1 MKGKRYSGL
10 TVPLLV
16 TLLLIFLAAIAEAA
30 TISGT
35 VTNSSSKSG
44 WVYLSLRSQYGNTG
58 LGTAVQLNSG
68 DSAPYSIIGAY
79 DGSYSV
85 EAFVDTTD
93 TGVHHANDPA
103 ASQNVTITANGN
115 VNQNLTITTP
125 GSIASLSTA
134 VTVQMVPT
142 DGGAFVEVNLDSL
155 RDGNGLIIPDRFDF
169 SCTAG
174 SFPATIP
181 ANDNAFAL
189 LNGLTNG
196 TTLTC
201 TAVPVVNGEADTAHQ
216 GSTAPTPIG
225 DCNSLP
231 AVFGACPAGTAHV
244 TGQVAFTGLSLTG
257 RSLYLALVPP
267 GDDGAPIVAAVNT
280 LSNPATFDLYGIP
293 QGAYQAYAILDND
306 SHTMGP
312 GDVIANDRRAPVVIV
327 DGVEPLVIVPTVTLK
342 AANADVSMTTSHG
355 KNFNF
360 NDEDYNLDIQVETA
374 LKQPA
379 TVTLKDT
386 EGNVTFTIG
395 RDTNWGGIWFNT
407 PSMPRPVT
415 GSIIG
420 YMDIRYTDNSE
431 DINLP
436 GIVGPVLDDF
446 PVATFPVG
454 DVRLPSNATPM
465 AAWRTP
471 GLLPGYYYSYRS
483 WLNFGN
489 QGDNYFSAQ
498 TLTST
503 FNLGGASLPND
514 SWSSW
519 SLNLRDLSG
528 NSTYSG
534 TGFVPRSSGPV
545 IADVSPTGGPAGTPV
560 IITGSGFT
568 GATGVSFNGSTA
580 NFTFIN
586 DGQLTT
592 TVPNGAS
599 LGPILVTAD
608 GITGASSSFAA
619 TTSITGSVT
628 TNGGTGIVG
637 ATIKVVGSNPPI
649 IATSGT
655 NGAYI
660 LAGIPAG
667 VPFALKFSS
676 GTAGDHPTY
685 NNQTN
690 IYSNSTAIGG
700 FNYSLT
706 NDTDLS
712 PWESV
717 HAGFTAVK
725 NGTKGML
732 RTRVTENFTNGTN
745 APLAGATVS
754 VRSWLHP
761 DTDTP
766 YPIIYDDATN
776 NPSLSATS
784 TPAGGRFTVLDI
796 DEGDVI
802 TVTASKPG
810 YAFISRAYVAHAG
823 AVSQGRVVGATA
835 PAAINV
841 VNSATPNGDGSY
853 NAPLNLSFSLTPGT
867 VTGGQIYYTTDGRDP
882 QFYGT
887 PISPGANFNLT
898 NNGQN
903 MVRYVYRNI
912 AGAYAAAGQQSFTV
926 VNDFM
931 PPTVYATPPGYE
943 TFGSGTFKSAG
954 FPLNVTF
961 TASEPSTVYYT
972 LDNSTPTISST
983 ALTVSTDWGSTT
995 AIPVNAEQ
1003 TLRFFARDTAGNFS
1017 QEQNITFSNTT
1028 PVSFSGN
1035 VFSSDGTTPLLGAT
1049 VSMMENPSLSTTT
1062 DASGAFTLTDLPQG
1076 QDLKLQISY
1085 PGKQN
1090 SYSVIMNLNT
1100 NVSGRE
1106 YRLYTLAEMQAW
1118 GHAAGTGVVRGI
1130 VQQTSAGKSPLSGA
1144 QVFISNSTGGI
1155 YPVLY
1160 DNGTG
1165 IMPGSDSSTSANGV
1179 FYVLGV
1185 NPGDILT
1192 MTASLNGY
1200 SFNSQRFQAQADGV
1214 TEGRLNGTANVFT
1227 SVTISATAAANGTI
1241 SPAGD
1246 FNVSQGSDLTYT
1258 ITPDPGFQVAAL
1270 VVDGLQLPGMT
1281 SYTFTNVTENHYIN
1295 AYFEPAGLT
1304 ISAAAGPNG
1313 SISPAGATAVA
1324 PGSSQFY
1331 TITPAPGFMVAA
1343 LVVDGT
1349 QIPGATTFTFTDIAT
1364 DHYINAYFA
1373 PADIFISAAA
1383 GPNGSISP
1391 AGATAVT
1398 QGNIQTYTITPDP
1411 GFVVAALVV
1420 DGAILP
1426 GVTTYSFLNVTASHY
1441 INAYFA
1447 PADIFVSAAAGP
1459 NGSISPAGS
1468 TAVASGGSQSYTITP
1483 APGFMVAALVVDG
1496 TLLPGATT
1504 YTFSNVTASHYI
1516 NAYFSPLPASVTIN
1530 AAAAPN
1536 GSISPAGAT
1545 TLAGGGNQTYTITPD
1560 PGFSVAALVVDGVVL
1575 SGSTSYTFTNVSA
1588 DHYINAYFQ

>member
-1 MKGKRYSGL
+1 MGTLRCSAFQVK
-10 TVPLLV
+10 LLV
-16 TLLLIFLAAIAEAA
+16 MLLLVFLAAIAEAA
-30 TISGT
+30 TVSGT
-35 VTNSSSKSG
+35 VTNNSGKNG
-44 WVYLSLRSQYGNTG
+44 WVYLALRSQYGSTG

-93 TGVHHANDPA
+93 TGVRHANDPA
-103 ASQNVTITANGN
+103 ASQNVTITADGN
-115 VNQNLTITTP
+115 VNQNLTITAP
-125 GSIASLSTA
+125 ESIASLNTA

-142 DGGAFVEVNLDSL
+142 DGGAFVQVNVDNL

-181 ANDNAFAL
+181 AGEDAFAL

-231 AVFGACPAGTAHV
+231 AVFGACQAGTAHV
-244 TGQVAFTGLSLTG
+244 TGQVAFSGLSLTG

-267 GDDGAPIVAAVNT
+267 GDNGAPIVAAVKT
-280 LSNPATFDLYGIP
+280 LTNPATFDLYGVP
-293 QGAYQAYAILDND
+293 QGIYKAYAVLDND
-306 SHTMGP
+306 SHTLGS
-312 GDVIANDRRAPVVIV
+312 GDVVANDRRAPMVMV
-327 DGVEPLVIVPTVTLK
+327 DGVEPQVIVPTVTLK
-342 AANADVSMTTSHG
+342 AVNADVSLTTSHNR
-355 KNFNF
+355 NFNQY
-360 NDEDYNLDIQVETA
+360 EQDYRLDIQVDGA

-379 TVTLKDT
+379 TVTLKDN
-386 EGNVTFTIG
+386 EGNVTFTIA
-395 RDTNWGGIWFNT
+395 RDIEWGGFWFNT
-407 PSMPRPVT
+407 PNMSRPVT
-415 GSIIG
+415 GSTIG
-420 YMDIRYTDNSE
+420 YMDIRYTDNTE
-431 DINLP
+431 EINLP

-454 DVRLPSNATPM
+454 DVRLPSNAAPM
-465 AAWRTP
+465 VAWRTP
-471 GLLPGYYYSYRS
+471 GPLPGYYYSYSS

-489 QGDNYFSAQ
+489 QGGDDFLSAQ

-503 FNLGGASLPND
+503 FDLGGGSLPND

-528 NSTYSG
+528 NSTYSNAS
-534 TGFVPRSSGPV
+534 FVPRSSGPV
-545 IADVSPTGGPAGTPV
+545 IADVAPTGGAAGTPV
-560 IITGSGFT
+560 TITGSGFT
-568 GATGVSFNGSTA
+568 GATGVSFNGTPATFS
-580 NFTFIN
+580 FIN
-586 DGQLTT
+586 DGQITT

-599 LGPILVTAD
+599 LGPILVTAG
-608 GITGASSSFAA
+608 GITGASSNSFVA
-619 TTSITGSVT
+619 TTSITGTVT
-628 TNGGTGIVG
+628 TNGGTSIVG
-637 ATIKVVGSNPPI
+637 ATIKVVGSNPLI
-649 IATSGT
+649 SATSGT
-655 NGAYI
+655 GGAYI

-700 FNYSLT
+700 FNYSLM

-732 RTRVTENFTNGTN
+732 RTRVTENFTNGSN
-745 APLAGATVS
+745 APLAGATVT

-802 TVTASKPG
+802 TVTASKAG

-823 AVSQGRVVGATA
+823 AVSQGRVVGAIA

-841 VNSATPNGDGSY
+841 VNNATPNGDGSY
-853 NAPLNLSFSLTPGT
+853 NAPLNLSFSLTPET

-882 QFYGT
+882 QFYGL
-887 PISPGANFNLT
+887 PINPGTGFNLT
-898 NNGQN
+898 YNGQN

-912 AGAYAAAGQQSFTV
+912 AGAYSAAGQQDFTV

-943 TFGSGTFKSAG
+943 VFGSTFKSAV

-961 TASEPSTVYYT
+961 TASEPATVYYT
-972 LDNSTPTISST
+972 LDNSFPNDSSPSLSVFT
-983 ALTVSTDWGSTT
+983 NWGSTPS
-995 AIPVNAEQ
+995 IPVDENQ
-1003 TLRFFARDTAGNFS
+1003 TLQFFAKDTAGNFS
-1017 QEQNITFSNTT
+1017 PVQSITYSSTAAI
-1028 PVSFSGN
+1028 SFSGN
-1035 VFSSDGTTPLLGAT
+1035 IYSSDETTPIPGAT
-1049 VSMMENPSLSTTT
+1049 VFMMENPSLAAST
-1062 DASGAFTLTDLPQG
+1062 DAGGAFTLTNLPQG
-1076 QDLKLQISY
+1076 QDLRLQVSS

-1090 SYSVIMNLNT
+1090 TYSSI
-1100 NVSGRE
+1100 
-1106 YRLYTLAEMQAW
+1106 YTLNNNVTGRFFRAYTLDEMLAW
-1118 GHAAGTGVVRGI
+1118 GHAPGTGVVRAT
-1130 VQQTSAGKSPLSGA
+1130 VQSVGVPLSGA
-1144 QVFISNSTGGI
+1144 EVYISASTGSY

-1160 DNGTG
+1160 DNGSG
-1165 IMPGSDSSTSANGV
+1165 MMPGPDSSTSANGV

-1185 NPGDILT
+1185 TPGDILT
-1192 MTASLNGY
+1192 MTANLNGY
-1200 SFNSQRFQAQADGV
+1200 TFGSTRFQAQADGV
-1214 TEGRLNGTANVFT
+1214 TVGRIGGTVNT
-1227 SVTISATAAANGTI
+1227 SQPVTITATATANGTI
-1241 SPAGD
+1241 SPAGASSV
-1246 FNVSQGSDLTYT
+1246 FPGSDQTYT
-1258 ITPDPGFQVAAL
+1258 ITPDPGFLVAAL
-1270 VVDGLQLPGMT
+1270 VVDGLQLPGAT
-1281 SYTFTNVTENHYIN
+1281 SYTFTNV
-1295 AYFEPAGLT
+1295 
-1304 ISAAAGPNG
+1304 SA
-1313 SISPAGATAVA
+1313 
-1324 PGSSQFY
+1324 
-1331 TITPAPGFMVAA
+1331 
-1343 LVVDGT
+1343 D
-1349 QIPGATTFTFTDIAT
+1349 
-1364 DHYINAYFA
+1364 
-1373 PADIFISAAA
+1373 
-1383 GPNGSISP
+1383 
-1391 AGATAVT
+1391 
-1398 QGNIQTYTITPDP
+1398 
-1411 GFVVAALVV
+1411 
-1420 DGAILP
+1420 
-1426 GVTTYSFLNVTASHY
+1426 HY

-1459 NGSISPAGS
+1459 GGSISPAGD
-1468 TAVASGGSQSYTITP
+1468 TAVASGSSLTYSIIPT
-1483 APGFMVAALVVDG
+1483 PGFLVAALVVDG
-1496 TLLPGATT
+1496 TLLPGATS
-1504 YTFSNVTASHYI
+1504 YTFTDITASHYI
-1516 NAYFSPLPASVTIN
+1516 NAYFAPADLTVNAAAGPNGSISPAGASAVAPGSSLTYTITPAPGFLVAALVVDGTLLPGGTSYTFSNIAASHYINAYFAPANLNINAAAGPNGSISPPGATAVAPGSSQTYTITPAPGFLVAALVVDGVLLPGATSYTFADISTDHYINAYFGPASFTIA

-1545 TLAGGGNQTYTITPD
+1545 SVTGGSDQTYTITPD
-1560 PGFSVAALVVDGVVL
+1560 SGFTVAALVVDGIL
-1575 SGSTSYTFTNVSA
+1575 HPGATSYTFTNVA
-1588 DHYINAYFQ
+1588 GDHYINAYFQ